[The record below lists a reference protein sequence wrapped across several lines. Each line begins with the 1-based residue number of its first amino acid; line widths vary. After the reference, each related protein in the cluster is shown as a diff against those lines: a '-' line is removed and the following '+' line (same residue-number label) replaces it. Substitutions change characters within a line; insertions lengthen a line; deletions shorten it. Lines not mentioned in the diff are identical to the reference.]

1 MNLYLVINGHKPGL
15 YQTWKECHEQIA
27 AYPNPIFRLVH
38 SQEEMDQCLQ
48 SWHDI
53 VSSSKRD
60 ADVIFERNGDGRI
73 QIYTDGSCFG
83 NGTTKP
89 AAGLGV
95 YFGPNH
101 PKNLS
106 LPCVNR
112 NTNNGAELEAILQ
125 AIEIIIELNLIKI
138 DIHTDSE
145 FLCNSLNLWY
155 DDWEG
160 RNWLTSTGKPVTYKN
175 EMIHIKQLMKTRDI
189 RILHVPSH
197 QGVFGNE
204 QADQLAREGA
214 RRSSAIHQGSSHRNQ
229 SSIN

>member
-1 MNLYLVINGHKPGL
+1 MSLYLVINGHKPSL
-15 YQTWKECHEQIA
+15 YQTWKECYEQIA
-27 AYPNPIFRLVH
+27 AYPNPIFR
-38 SQEEMDQCLQ
+38 
-48 SWHDI
+48 
-53 VSSSKRD
+53 D
-60 ADVIFERNGDGRI
+60 ADVTFERNSDGRI

-83 NGTTKP
+83 NGTTEP

-106 LPCVNR
+106 LPCVNK

-125 AIEIIIELNLIKI
+125 
-138 DIHTDSE
+138 
-145 FLCNSLNLWY
+145 Y

-175 EMIHIKQLMKTRDI
+175 GMIHIKQLMKTRDI
-189 RILHVPSH
+189 RILHVQSH

-204 QADQLAREGA
+204 QADQLARDGA
-214 RRSSAIHQGSSHRNQ
+214 RRSSAIHPGSSHRNQ